1 MSKTN
6 FTAKT
11 ETIDTIPDMLNYYY
25 YKEIFNDKE
34 INDIIL
40 ICEKLDSEINELDY
54 SDISVDMKRR
64 NSVSYLPINDK
75 TSWIYDKIYDLSVSA
90 NQEMGW
96 NFNVDGINQ
105 FMEYNT
111 YTDNSGH
118 YLWYSDIVNSNTNK
132 LSVTLHLSLKE
143 EYNGGDTEFN
153 CGYEILRP
161 KFSVCDVVI
170 FPSYLL
176 QRTTPILSGVKR
188 TITLNVTGK
197 TFR

>member
-1 MSKTN
+1 
-6 FTAKT
+6 
-11 ETIDTIPDMLNYYY
+11 
-25 YKEIFNDKE
+25 
-34 INDIIL
+34 
-40 ICEKLDSEINELDY
+40 
-54 SDISVDMKRR
+54 
-64 NSVSYLPINDK
+64 
-75 TSWIYDKIYDLSVSA
+75 
-90 NQEMGW
+90 MGW

-161 KFSVCDVVI
+161 KFSVGDVVI

>member
-6 FTAKT
+6 FTAQT
-11 ETIDTIPDMLNYYY
+11 ETIDVAPDMFNYLY
-25 YKEIFNDKE
+25 YKEIFNHEE

-54 SDISVDMKRR
+54 YDTSVDAKRR
-64 NSVSYLPINDK
+64 NSVSYLPVNDE
-75 TSWIYDKIYDLSVSA
+75 TSWIYEKIYDLSVSA

-105 FMEYNT
+105 HIEYNT

-143 EYNGGDTEFN
+143 EYGGGNIEFN
-153 CGYEILRP
+153 CGHEILQP
-161 KFSVCDVVI
+161 KFNVGDVVI
-170 FPSYLL
+170 SPSYLP

-197 TFR
+197 PFR

>member
-6 FTAKT
+6 FTAQT
-11 ETIDTIPDMLNYYY
+11 ETIDTTPDMFNYLY
-25 YKEIFNDKE
+25 YKEIFNHEE

-54 SDISVDMKRR
+54 YDTSVDAKRR
-64 NSVSYLPINDK
+64 NSVSYLPVNDE
-75 TSWIYDKIYDLSVSA
+75 TLWIYEKIYDLSVSA

-105 FMEYNT
+105 HIEYNT

-143 EYNGGDTEFN
+143 EYGGGNIEFN
-153 CGYEILRP
+153 CGHEISQP
-161 KFSVCDVVI
+161 KFNVGDVVI
-170 FPSYLL
+170 SPSYLP

-197 TFR
+197 PFR

>member
-6 FTAKT
+6 LTAQT
-11 ETIDTIPDMLNYYY
+11 ETIDTTPDMLNFFY
-25 YKEIFNDKE
+25 YKEIFNDEE

-54 SDISVDMKRR
+54 YDISVDTKRR
-64 NSVSYLPINDK
+64 NSVSYLPVNDE
-75 TSWIYDKIYDLSVSA
+75 TSWIYDKIYDLSVNA
-90 NQEMGW
+90 NREMGW

-111 YTDNSGH
+111 YTNNSGH

-132 LSVTLHLSLKE
+132 LSVTIHLSLKE
-143 EYNGGDTEFN
+143 EYSGGNTEFN
-153 CGYEILRP
+153 CGYEILQP
-161 KFSVCDVVI
+161 KFSVGDVVI
-170 FPSYLL
+170 TPSYLP

-188 TITLNVTGK
+188 TITLNVTGNPL
-197 TFR
+197 R

>member
-75 TSWIYDKIYDLSVSA
+75 T
-90 NQEMGW
+90 
-96 NFNVDGINQ
+96 
-105 FMEYNT
+105 
-111 YTDNSGH
+111 
-118 YLWYSDIVNSNTNK
+118 
-132 LSVTLHLSLKE
+132 
-143 EYNGGDTEFN
+143 
-153 CGYEILRP
+153 
-161 KFSVCDVVI
+161 
-170 FPSYLL
+170 
-176 QRTTPILSGVKR
+176 
-188 TITLNVTGK
+188 
-197 TFR
+197 